1 MTEMRFQKI
10 EKKDTVYI
18 NDAYNASPMSMKKS
32 LETFSKLYNNKE
44 KVVVLGDMLELG
56 ENEREF
62 HRDIFDILLNINTN
76 KIYLYGP
83 RMASLYEKLEKNK
96 NIKEFLNKDIKYFE
110 NKMEIKKE
118 LEKISKVKAV
128 LLKASRGMKLEDIIE
143 DIIED

>member
-1 MTEMRFQKI
+1 
-10 EKKDTVYI
+10 
-18 NDAYNASPMSMKKS
+18 
-32 LETFSKLYNNKE
+32 NNKE

-118 LEKISKVKAV
+118 LEKISKEKAV